1 MQRKDGDWEG
11 SDLKKKGL
19 TGQGQGQA
27 SKRTNLDD
35 MYGVA
40 EKEGRLNS
48 ASFFGSGLGLDW
60 TGKGAKGKSG
70 EFNPEGKQG
79 ARPAGKQLSPE
90 EVERLKKNLAK
101 VTISKKPAAAPAA
114 TAEKVEPPKKKGL
127 FGLF

>member
-19 TGQGQGQA
+19 AGTGQGA
-27 SKRTNLDD
+27 AAKRTTLDNI
-35 MYGVA
+35 YSVA

-60 TGKGAKGKSG
+60 NGKGAAAKKG
-70 EFNPEGKQG
+70 EFNPDGKQG
-79 ARPAGKQLSPE
+79 ARPAGKQLSPAE
-90 EVERLKKNLAK
+90 MEKLKKNLVK
-101 VTISKKPAAAPAA
+101 VVDSKKNAPAAPAA
-114 TAEKVEPPKKKGL
+114 EPAKKKGL